1 MTFEVGQGGRVPEVS
16 TQQAF
21 GSDFCQHQASRL
33 VHLPSNTQRFDSA
46 FTLVCLTSAARYLAK
61 QFPLVKFELVGKVT
75 EDFTMESDKLSS
87 EKVKDFGSTKD
98 ALWVGSLSAL
108 LFLFQNPTI
117 MY

>member
-1 MTFEVGQGGRVPEVS
+1 MP
-16 TQQAF
+16 TQQCF

-75 EDFTMESDKLSS
+75 EDFTMKSDKLSS

-98 ALWVGSLSAL
+98 ALWVGAPQNGL
-108 LFLFQNPTI
+108 LCYFVSESNNYVFKDFLILRF
-117 MY
+117 